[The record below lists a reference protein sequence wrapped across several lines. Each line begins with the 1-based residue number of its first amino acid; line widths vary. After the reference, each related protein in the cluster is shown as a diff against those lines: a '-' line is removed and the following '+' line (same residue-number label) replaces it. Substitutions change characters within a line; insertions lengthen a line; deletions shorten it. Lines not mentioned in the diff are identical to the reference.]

1 MPTIDFTT
9 FNERSLRDFK
19 PVLAKSL
26 SPDWWKKLKI
36 FQAVRGRRTQ
46 TIRACPAMHDW
57 LKSGWY
63 ILANRDIEVLVGQDR
78 EGLSNENFITRDHTN
93 SGYNSPSHPS
103 EQFDNAFDYIKNT
116 KGHVKDAFK
125 MRNPWNIITPDGYT
139 CFYLDPFL
147 FQNNHFAVWQGIIDT
162 DKFNTNQD
170 NSQII
175 FYPKVEHSF
184 VIPEGT
190 PLVQIIPY
198 RREEWTATYQLKDA
212 KVWHENRSKYTSNA
226 DMPSMDEQGRR
237 EYDSY
242 KDEESKSLGP
252 YRKEG
257 YWQEKGQFYSEEE
270 PPPECPFHKGE
281 KDVS

>member
-175 FYPKVEHSF
+175 FYNKVENSF

-190 PLVQIIPY
+190 P
-198 RREEWTATYQLKDA
+198 
-212 KVWHENRSKYTSNA
+212 
-226 DMPSMDEQGRR
+226 
-237 EYDSY
+237 
-242 KDEESKSLGP
+242 
-252 YRKEG
+252 
-257 YWQEKGQFYSEEE
+257 
-270 PPPECPFHKGE
+270 
-281 KDVS
+281 

>member
-9 FNERSLRDFK
+9 FNDNTIRDFK
-19 PVLAKSL
+19 PILAKSIM
-26 SPDWWKKLKI
+26 PDWWKKMKI
-36 FQAVRGRRTQ
+36 FQAVRGKRTQ
-46 TIRACPAMHDW
+46 TIRACPAMDDW

-242 KDEESKSLGP
+242 KDEESKQLGP